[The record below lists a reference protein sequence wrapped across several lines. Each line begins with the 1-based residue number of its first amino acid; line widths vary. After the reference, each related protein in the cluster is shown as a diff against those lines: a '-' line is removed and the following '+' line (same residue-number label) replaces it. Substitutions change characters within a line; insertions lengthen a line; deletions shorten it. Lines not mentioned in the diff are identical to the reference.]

1 MRQKLQKTI
10 KQWRAASIVA
20 PSVAGLVIAGSMA
33 GIFNLL
39 EWSLRDQFFRLRPA
53 EAVDKRIVIVT
64 IDEPDIKYVQQWPM
78 SDRVMARVL
87 QNIKA
92 QQPRAIGIDI
102 YRDLPVEP
110 GHQELVDVFNS
121 TPNLIGIEKVG
132 GVAIAPPPALA
143 KLGQVGANDIVLD
156 ADGKLRRGLVILG
169 KSDDTMIEGFGVK
182 LARIYLEKEG
192 IKLRVIDQ
200 KNNIYGLG
208 KATFVPLTGN
218 EGEYK
223 ESDTGGYQILINYRG
238 GINSFLHISMTDVL
252 ENRIPKGMMR
262 DRIVMLGAKA
272 PSLNDN
278 HQTPYSSTLTATK
291 RLTPGV
297 VIHANLTSQILSA
310 ALEGRPML
318 QASIKPL
325 NWLLILFWSGTS
337 ATLGSLYVR
346 RQWVSVGGI
355 FLSVTIIIASGYIA
369 FLSGWLIPVFTPLSA
384 VAVSAVIS
392 IGATLWNNLKLSY
405 QQLEEYAQTLEFKNQ
420 ELQQLDKLKD
430 EFLANTSHELRTPLN
445 GIIGIAESMLEG
457 VTGPLTELQQR
468 NLWMVSQ
475 SGHRLSNLV
484 NDILDFSKL
493 RHKNLQLQLK
503 PVNIRKIVE
512 LVLTL
517 SQVLVER
524 KDIQLVN
531 AISPDLAPA
540 YVDEDRLQQILLNL
554 IGNAIKFTESG
565 RVIISAELVIGNGS
579 LVIGNRSEFNQL
591 PITDYPL
598 PKQIAITISDTGI
611 GIPAEVQNRIF
622 ESFEQGDGSTAR
634 KYGGTGLGL
643 SITKQLVELHSGKI
657 WVESEVGVGSRFT
670 FTLPAADAPVEDTPT
685 APTLST
691 LRRRVSESNLSSANL
706 KETAPA
712 NNNAA
717 EGNFHI
723 LIVDD
728 EPINLQVLQN
738 HLSVNNYKITQALN
752 GKEALAAL
760 EGDQLVDL
768 MLLDVM
774 MPNMSG
780 YEVCAKVREKY
791 PAQQL
796 PIVMLTAKNQVADLV
811 TGFQFGANDYI
822 TKPFAKDEL
831 LTRVKTHL
839 KLSKITN
846 AYGRFVP
853 HEYLD
858 FLSRESIIDVK
869 LGDQV
874 SKEMGIMFSDIRSF
888 TTLSETMTPQEIF
901 NFVNAYLQR
910 VSPEIEK
917 HHGLVVKYMGDGM
930 MAVFPNGADDAVAA
944 GIAKIAQVREYN
956 QHRQEEG
963 HKPIQIGIG
972 LHLGYIMVGIIGV
985 NNRMQSDAL
994 SDTINLTA
1002 RLEGLTKF
1010 YGVSLLISGQVL
1022 QKLSHPEQYQ
1032 IRFLDQ
1038 AIVKGKNEP
1047 IDIYEVLDAEIDE
1060 AIKLKLQT
1068 QPDFDRGLE
1077 YYRQGKLV
1085 ESQEYFERVLAVNY
1099 QDKTAELYLER
1110 IQQLFEQGVPNN
1122 WDGIWRFTQK

>member
-1 MRQKLQKTI
+1 MRQKLQTTI
-10 KQWRAASIVA
+10 KQWRAALIVA
-20 PSVAGLVIAGSMA
+20 PTVAGLVIAGSMA

-39 EWSLRDQFFRLRPA
+39 EWSLRDQFFRLRPN
-53 EAVDKRIVIVT
+53 EPIESRIVIVT
-64 IDEPDIKYVQQWPM
+64 IDEPDIKYVKTWPM
-78 SDRVMARVL
+78 SDQVMARL
-87 QNIKA
+87 ISNIKA
-92 QQPRAIGIDI
+92 QQPRAIGIDL

-110 GHQELVDVFNS
+110 GHEELVEVFNT

-132 GVAIAPPPALA
+132 KVAIAPPPGLA

-156 ADGKLRRGLVILG
+156 ADGKLRRGLVILA
-169 KSDDTMIEGFGVK
+169 KSDDTMVEGFGVK
-182 LARIYLEKEG
+182 LARMYLEKEG
-192 IKLRVIDQ
+192 IKLRVIAQ

-208 KATFVPLTGN
+208 KAAFVPLTGN

-223 ESDTGGYQILINYRG
+223 KSDTGGYQILINYRG
-238 GINSFLHISMTDVL
+238 GLNSFAHISMMDVL
-252 ENRIPKGMMR
+252 ENRIPREMMR

-278 HQTPYSSTLTATK
+278 HQTPYSSTLNASK
-291 RLTPGV
+291 QLTPGV
-297 VIHANLTSQILSA
+297 VIHANLTSQVLSA

-337 ATLGSLYVR
+337 AAFGSLYVR
-346 RQWVSVGGI
+346 RRFLSVGGI
-355 FLSVTIIIASGYIA
+355 FLAGGIIVTSGYIA
-369 FLSGWLIPVFTPLSA
+369 FLSGWLIPVFTPLVA
-384 VAVSAVIS
+384 VAGSAVIS

-405 QQLEEYAQTLEFKNQ
+405 QQLEEYAQTLEIKNQ

-457 VTGPLTELQQR
+457 ATGTLTELQER
-468 NLWMVSQ
+468 NLWMVAQ

-493 RHKNLQLQLK
+493 RHKNLELQLK

-517 SQVLVER
+517 SQGLVER
-524 KDIQLVN
+524 KDLELVN
-531 AISPDLAPA
+531 AISPELPPA

-565 RVIISAELVIGNGS
+565 TVKVSAEWVMGNGS
-579 LVIGNRSEFNQL
+579 LVMGNGSEFNQL
-591 PITDYPL
+591 P
-598 PKQIAITISDTGI
+598 KQIAIAISDTGI
-611 GIPAEVQNRIF
+611 GIPAAQKDRIF
-622 ESFEQGDGSTAR
+622 ESFEQGDGSSAR

-643 SITKQLVELHSGKI
+643 SITKQLVELHNGKI

-670 FTLPAADAPVEDTPT
+670 FTLPTSDAPVEDIPT
-685 APTLST
+685 APTVST
-691 LRRRVSESNLSSANL
+691 LRRPVSEANLSSANL
-706 KETAPA
+706 PETAPA
-712 NNNAA
+712 NNSAA
-717 EGNFHI
+717 EGDFHI
-723 LIVDD
+723 LVVDD

-738 HLSVNNYKITQALN
+738 YLKANNYKITQALN
-752 GKEALAAL
+752 GEEALAAL
-760 EGDQLVDL
+760 EDDQPVDL

-780 YEVCAKVREKY
+780 YEVCAKVRQKY

-901 NFVNAYLQR
+901 NFVNAYLRR

-917 HHGLVVKYMGDGM
+917 HHGLVVKYIGDGM

-944 GIAKIAQVREYN
+944 GIAKIAKVGEYN
-956 QHRQEEG
+956 QHRQAEG

-972 LHLGYIMVGIIGV
+972 IHLGYIMVGIIGV

-1022 QKLSHPEQYQ
+1022 QKLSHPERYKV
-1032 IRFLDQ
+1032 RFIDQ

-1047 IDIYEVLDAEIDE
+1047 IEIYEVLDAEVE
-1060 AIKLKLQT
+1060 EVRKLKLQT
-1068 QPDFDRGLE
+1068 QLDFDRGLE
-1077 YYRQGKLV
+1077 YYRLGKL
-1085 ESQEYFERVLAVNY
+1085 EQAQEYFDRVLAINY
-1099 QDKTAELYLER
+1099 QDKTAALYLER
-1110 IQQLFEQGVPNN
+1110 IEQLFEQGVPDN